1 MIGLLAL
8 SLGALAMTGGNN
20 SPQGGKDS
28 PGAIAAQI
36 PSRVK
41 LSDAQVKKIGLVTKL
56 AQEETVSLSIRRP
69 GEVVANGD
77 KLAEVSP
84 GVGGVIRKLHVNKG
98 DKIEADAA
106 LATLESAELAAV
118 QAAYFNA
125 NDQQKLAQVS
135 FDREKRLWEQK
146 ITSEESYLAARRV
159 LQEAEITQ
167 RTAAQALNSL
177 GVKPGTGASVQVGT
191 YTLRSPISGTIISR
205 NAIVGQVISA
215 DAAMFVIT
223 DLAKVWVEV
232 RLYPDD
238 LDRVS
243 LGEGATIYSN
253 SNSENILGSVSQ
265 TVPNFDEKTRTAIAI
280 VEVDTS
286 DAKLSPGQFVEV
298 DLPIKKTQFALV
310 VPEKALVRYGQGK
323 WQVFIETEKNVFD
336 PIEVSITGKIAT
348 GVLISGVPNGSK
360 LVTDGAFFLRAELDK
375 GSLVDND

>member
-1 MIGLLAL
+1 MLKSKKLGLLQ
-8 SLGALAMTGGNN
+8 SLRKKKLFHC
-20 SPQGGKDS
+20 
-28 PGAIAAQI
+28 
-36 PSRVK
+36 PS
-41 LSDAQVKKIGLVTKL
+41 
-56 AQEETVSLSIRRP
+56 

-298 DLPIKKTQFALV
+298 DSIC
-310 VPEKALVRYGQGK
+310 
-323 WQVFIETEKNVFD
+323 
-336 PIEVSITGKIAT
+336 VS
-348 GVLISGVPNGSK
+348 
-360 LVTDGAFFLRAELDK
+360 GARK
-375 GSLVDND
+375 GSSAIRTRKMAGIYRNRKECFRPHRSLDYRKNCNWGTYFRRPKWI